1 MGGNQLLMGG
11 NRLLVRW
18 ERHASGVLAH
28 LRRLL
33 AAEAF
38 VDVTLCCQGR
48 RLRAHRVLLSACS
61 PYLQRILLE
70 HPCGAGESVTVILH
84 DVSHEDM
91 RRLLDLMYTGSTEVP
106 GHDLSRFLCTAKAL
120 DVSLLRSA
128 ALQICEVATSPAEPD
143 RQPTPATTPAV
154 APSLRKTPP
163 DSVAPSPKEPS
174 QWPLMAPQLRSTDP
188 AVHWQQAPHTGP
200 PMLPLACRSP
210 LMPPSPPP
218 TMAQSSN
225 QAAGELASQEQLLR
239 ERHVCTPPPN
249 VTFVSKSPGTASM
262 SRHVQ
267 PKQQHEASRAS
278 STCQHVQEEDSF
290 RLKRLMGVVHADKKT
305 RPETNNINRSSRSVS
320 GKPCGAKAV
329 TSLQQLQQHQS
340 DAPVEHQPPPS
351 PPPLCIPPQQS
362 DHLNPA
368 VPPLPQSQPLPTAP
382 SHSLLPSK
390 LPAHFQE
397 LKQPNPQQMQ
407 LPRRRR
413 QQPRDLPESSQRPED
428 PPANPTLS
436 CEAATEL
443 QRNYECEDCS
453 KLFAT
458 KASLK
463 VCSLFCWTSP
473 FCE

>member
-1 MGGNQLLMGG
+1 MGG

-18 ERHASGVLAH
+18 ERHASGVLAN

-128 ALQICEVATSPAEPD
+128 SLQICEVATSPAEPD
-143 RQPTPATTPAV
+143 REPTPATTPAV
-154 APSLRKTPP
+154 PPSLPKTTSG
-163 DSVAPSPKEPS
+163 SVMASPKESSLAHS
-174 QWPLMAPQLRSTDP
+174 QWPLMAPQLRGTDH
-188 AVHWQQAPHTGP
+188 AVHW

-218 TMAQSSN
+218 TMAQSSI
-225 QAAGELASQEQLLR
+225 QAAGELALREQLLR

-249 VTFVSKSPGTASM
+249 ITFVSSKSPGTASM

-267 PKQQHEASRAS
+267 PKQ
-278 STCQHVQEEDSF
+278 
-290 RLKRLMGVVHADKKT
+290 
-305 RPETNNINRSSRSVS
+305 
-320 GKPCGAKAV
+320 
-329 TSLQQLQQHQS
+329 
-340 DAPVEHQPPPS
+340 
-351 PPPLCIPPQQS
+351 
-362 DHLNPA
+362 
-368 VPPLPQSQPLPTAP
+368 
-382 SHSLLPSK
+382 
-390 LPAHFQE
+390 
-397 LKQPNPQQMQ
+397 
-407 LPRRRR
+407 
-413 QQPRDLPESSQRPED
+413 
-428 PPANPTLS
+428 
-436 CEAATEL
+436 
-443 QRNYECEDCS
+443 
-453 KLFAT
+453 
-458 KASLK
+458 
-463 VCSLFCWTSP
+463 VCSFIRTSH
-473 FCE
+473 FHYQC